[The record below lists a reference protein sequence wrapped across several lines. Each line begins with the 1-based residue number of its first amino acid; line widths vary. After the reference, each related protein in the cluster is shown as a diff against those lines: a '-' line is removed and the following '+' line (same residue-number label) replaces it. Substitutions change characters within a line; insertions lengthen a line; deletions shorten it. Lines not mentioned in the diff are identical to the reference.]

1 MANDIIQR
9 PNFESAKERI
19 LSLSKNVPATVHL
32 DRFRTDGTI
41 IPWNNHNITGDEVN
55 RLLVSPLQETLI
67 SLNGGIKDL
76 FEITNDVYKAFDFLD
91 KEYIA
96 GIVGAV
102 NAAKE
107 ASDQALKAS
116 NAAKEASDQAFKA
129 SNDAKSAQDDI
140 KRTIEALQKTV
151 NILNNFKNDISDK
164 LDTFIKDSNQT
175 KESINN
181 RIEELISFQ
190 ETKNLNFNKKIRI
203 AYGIAGASITFS
215 LIQLV
220 LQLLG
225 ML

>member
-1 MANDIIQR
+1 MENEIIIQNS
-9 PNFESAKERI
+9 NFELAKNRI
-19 LSLSKNVPATVHL
+19 LSAYKEVPSKVHL
-32 DRFRTDGTI
+32 DQFRTKGTI
-41 IPWNNHNITGDEVN
+41 FPCNNHNITGDEAN
-55 RLLVSPLQETLI
+55 QLLVSPLQKTLI
-67 SLNGGIKDL
+67 SQNESIKVL
-76 FEITNDVYKAFDFLD
+76 FKIANDIYEALDSLD

-102 NAAKE
+102 NAAKK
-107 ASDQALKAS
+107 ASDQALQAS
-116 NAAKEASDQAFKA
+116 EQAKM
-129 SNDAKSAQDDI
+129 AQDDI
-140 KRTIEALQKTV
+140 KITIMALQQTV
-151 NILNNFKNDISDK
+151 STLKEFKDDISHK
-164 LDTFIKDSNQT
+164 LDTFQT

-190 ETKNLNFNKKIRI
+190 EAKNLSFNKKIRI

>member
-1 MANDIIQR
+1 MANDIIIQR
-9 PNFESAKERI
+9 PNFELAKGKI
-19 LSLSKNVPATVHL
+19 LSASKKGPSTVRL
-32 DRFRTDGTI
+32 DQFRTNGTI
-41 IPWNNHNITGDEVN
+41 ITWNNHNITGDEAN
-55 RLLVSPLQETLI
+55 TLLVIPLQKTLTSHNTDI
-67 SLNGGIKDL
+67 QNLFQIAKDIYEAL
-76 FEITNDVYKAFDFLD
+76 DSLD

-107 ASDQALKAS
+107 ASDQALKA
-116 NAAKEASDQAFKA
+116 N
-129 SNDAKSAQDDI
+129 NDI